1 MSNVE
6 IRRFL
11 MQGTFTGKLA
21 TVKKEGFSHVV
32 PIWFVVDNGNSK
44 SRVGDIIFTTSI
56 ASVKARNLHRDK
68 RVSICIDDQTP
79 PFTFVTIFGHCNN
92 ISLQA
97 KGGFKMGHKNSRTLY
112 GKEQCRSIW

>member
-1 MSNVE
+1 MAEMSNVE

-11 MQGTFTGKLA
+11 MQGTLTGKLA
-21 TVKKEGFSHVV
+21 TVKKEGSSHVV

-56 ASVKARNLHRDK
+56 ASVKARNLHRAK
-68 RVSICIDDQTP
+68 RVSICIDD
-79 PFTFVTIFGHCNN
+79 IWHCNN

-97 KGGFKMGHKNSRTLY
+97 KGGYKMGHKNSRTLY
-112 GKEQCRSIW
+112 GKEQYRSIW